1 MSEKKYNKEYCI
13 VLLKEKQKLLQ
24 SQGVIRYPKRSDF
37 DEREMVA
44 IKAFLGPWPRAL
56 EFAGI
61 KPPREV
67 NEQAKEEKKLKKK
80 RAKIERIKNAEKE
93 KVIIDLAL
101 SEGFAKAKILNTEHL
116 EKKSFWASLSK
127 GKVKNES
134 KSSIWLSNLVFL
146 SEKKTTLKSLWRK

>member
-1 MSEKKYNKEYCI
+1 MLEKKYNKEYCI

-24 SQGVIRYPKRSDF
+24 SLGVIRYPQRSDF

-56 EFAGI
+56 EIAGI

-93 KVIIDLAL
+93 KRVVLLSYDLP
-101 SEGFAKAKILNTEHL
+101 
-116 EKKSFWASLSK
+116 KSFILMRDETIYLSPFNTSTIYK
-127 GKVKNES
+127 
-134 KSSIWLSNLVFL
+134 
-146 SEKKTTLKSLWRK
+146 